1 MDDMDQA
8 PAEDQLGDI
17 VDTLEVRR
25 MVEAVLFA
33 AQRPLKKEEIASR
46 LPNSDG
52 LDGHLE
58 AIEEDFSTRG
68 FRLVQRGDTYQFQT
82 ASDLAFLLR
91 EEMEDTRRLS
101 RAAVETLSIIAYH
114 QPITRSEIEDLRG
127 VSLSRGTLDVLLEAE
142 WIRPRGRKQVPGR
155 PVLYATT
162 DHFLTHFGLDGL
174 DDLPGLGDLRAAGL
188 LDPIDDVL
196 NKMLEASQN
205 QDDANDEDGADD
217 PQGDLDFEDDDHE
230 DTDP

>member
-1 MDDMDQA
+1 MDEMDQA
-8 PAEDQLGDI
+8 PEAEDAPDI
-17 VDTLEVRR
+17 LDTLEVRR
-25 MVEAVLFA
+25 MVEAILFA
-33 AQRPLKKEEIASR
+33 SQRPLKKEEIASR
-46 LPNSDG
+46 LPSADG
-52 LDGHLE
+52 LEAHLD
-58 AIEEDFSTRG
+58 AIEEDFSGRG
-68 FRLVQRGDTYQFQT
+68 FRLVQRGGTYQFQT

-162 DHFLTHFGLDGL
+162 DHFLTHFGLEGL
-174 DDLPGLGDLRAAGL
+174 DDLPGLSDLRAAGL

-196 NKMLEASQN
+196 NRMLEASQN
-205 QDDANDEDGADD
+205 AENGTEPSEGEEQVDMEFGEGAEEDRGK
-217 PQGDLDFEDDDHE
+217 
-230 DTDP
+230 